1 MISSLIPIVL
11 LILAAVSLAAFLR
24 KPFSELMAP
33 VLFAVIFTLYSF
45 YIFDKLPLGTTFVTI
60 GLLLLTASCAGSMLI
75 HREGRRRLI
84 QTVRSKTFLLFLAA
98 TAAFILFSVGKI
110 VNLWDSLR
118 LWGAYPK
125 VLHTTGELQLGSRSV
140 LYPSMQSYPPGMPL
154 FCYYITS
161 FSPTFPESSLYIC
174 YSLFGFAMLLPL
186 LEGADRLGPRAR
198 YAVFI
203 GILFVPWLISSVN
216 DDYAQYY
223 SCLFIDIPLGLCAGY
238 TFFLLLRGRKNGVFD
253 LLKICL
259 ACACLALL
267 KDSGSFISLCC
278 ILAHTADCLMR
289 KNSIPPFKRLLFI
302 LMPAVFLCYTW
313 SSWDHL
319 RNVWDVSNH
328 LHLDLALPSLGEF
341 VRIVYRFLV
350 TPAFS
355 FLTPF
360 GSIGISLPAALLSI
374 FTLKL
379 LLCRYTQHALF
390 RLELVDIGSQV
401 LCYAGFFIGYCLI
414 FINNIRT
421 GEYPSYSRY
430 MNTILISA
438 LYIFSTDCI
447 FRYNKVFHRIWE
459 KIHAYSVKDTDIG
472 ALTRCVLKLGKFAL
486 VASLIMFVTMTLVN
500 REHAGGA
507 LYVSARKTADAVC
520 ASVPAFE
527 DGEYTDVYLVIPGE
541 DENNYRLHHRIY
553 FELIDDGIRVKNYF
567 DERDITVPE
576 LGYDADSFMDHLIR
590 EGYDYVV
597 LVWSSDQLDAQFGS
611 LFQAGGTNTVYKVSP
626 EDCSLVPIG
635 QPKA

>member
-1 MISSLIPIVL
+1 MLFALFPIFLITA
-11 LILAAVSLAAFLR
+11 AAVLIAACLR
-24 KPFSELMAP
+24 KPFSELFAP
-33 VLFAVIFTLYSF
+33 LLFFVMLTLYGF
-45 YIFDKLPLGTTFVTI
+45 YIFDLLPLGRAVVT
-60 GLLLLTASCAGSMLI
+60 GLLCSAVILCTVFLVRAQYGRQHLLLTI
-75 HREGRRRLI
+75 
-84 QTVRSKTFLLFLAA
+84 KNPTFHLFLAA
-98 TAAFILFSVGKI
+98 FLIFLIFATGKI

-161 FSPTFPESSLYIC
+161 FSPIFPESSLYVC

-186 LEGADRLGPRAR
+186 LEGAVRLGPRAK

-203 GILFVPWLISSVN
+203 GILFVPWLVSSVN

-238 TFFLLLRGRKNGVFD
+238 TFFLALRGQKNETFD
-253 LLKICL
+253 LLKTCL
-259 ACACLALL
+259 ACASLALL

-278 ILAHTADCLMR
+278 IVIHAASCLMR

-302 LMPAVFLCYTW
+302 LMPAVFLYYTW
-313 SSWDHL
+313 GSWSHL

-328 LHLDLALPSLGEF
+328 LHLDLVLPPPGDL
-341 VRIVYRFLV
+341 VRIAYRLLV
-350 TPAFS
+350 TPATSPLF
-355 FLTPF
+355 PF

-379 LLCRYTQHALF
+379 LLCRYTQRELF

-414 FINNIRT
+414 FFENIRT

-430 MNTILISA
+430 MNTILVCA
-438 LYIFSTDCI
+438 LYIFSADCI
-447 FRYNKVFHRIWE
+447 FRYNRLFLQLSE
-459 KIHAYSVKDTDIG
+459 KIRIYSGRDTDSG
-472 ALTRCVLKLGKFAL
+472 AFVRCVLKLGKLAL
-486 VASLIMFVTMTLVN
+486 VASLTMFVIMTLVN
-500 REHAGGA
+500 REHARGA
-507 LYVSARKTADAVC
+507 LYISARKTADAVC

-527 DGEYTDVYLVIPGE
+527 GGEYTDVYLVIPGD

-553 FELIDDGIRVKNYF
+553 FELIDDGVRVKNYF
-567 DERDITVPE
+567 DERDITAPE
-576 LGYDADSFMDHLIR
+576 LGYNADLFMDHLV
-590 EGYDYVV
+590 EKEYEYVV
-597 LVWSSDQLDAQFGS
+597 LTWTDEDLAATFGE
-611 LFQAGGTNTVYKVSP
+611 LFPNSGTNTVYKIDP
-626 EDCSLVPIG
+626 EARRLVRIE
-635 QPKA
+635 

>member
-1 MISSLIPIVL
+1 MVSSLIPIVL
-11 LILAAVSLAAFLR
+11 LILSAVSLAAFLR

-45 YIFDKLPLGTTFVTI
+45 YIFDRLPLGTTFVTI

-154 FCYYITS
+154 FCYYITR
-161 FSPTFPESSLYIC
+161 FSRTFPESSLYVC
-174 YSLFGFAMLLPL
+174 YSLFGFSMLLPL
-186 LEGADRLGPRAR
+186 LEGAVRLGPRAR
-198 YAVFI
+198 HAVFI

-223 SCLFIDIPLGLCAGY
+223 SSLFIDIPLGLCAGY
-238 TFFLLLRGRKNGVFD
+238 TFFLALRGRTQGAFD
-253 LLKICL
+253 LLRICL

-267 KDSGSFISLCC
+267 KDSGAFISLCC
-278 ILAHTADCLMR
+278 VIAHIGSCLMHD
-289 KNSIPPFKRLLFI
+289 NDIPPIRRLLFI
-302 LMPAVFLCYTW
+302 LTPVVFLCYVW
-313 SSWDHL
+313 GSWRYL
-319 RNVWDVSNH
+319 RIVWNVSNH
-328 LHLDLALPSLGEF
+328 LRLDLAAPTLGEF

-350 TPAFS
+350 TPAATLLF
-355 FLTPF
+355 PF

-379 LLCRYTQHALF
+379 LLCRCTQQ
-390 RLELVDIGSQV
+390 ELLRMEILDIGSQF

-414 FINNIRT
+414 FIENIRF

-438 LYIFSTDCI
+438 IYIFAADCI
-447 FRYNKVFHRIWE
+447 FRYNKILFHIGNWIGE
-459 KIHAYSVKDTDIG
+459 YSRKDTAWGVLMKSMIKISKL
-472 ALTRCVLKLGKFAL
+472 ALM
-486 VASLIMFVTMTLVN
+486 ASLIMFIATTLVN
-500 REHAGGA
+500 RQHAGGA
-507 LYVSARKTADAVC
+507 LYVSARKTAAAVC
-520 ASVPAFE
+520 ASVPPFE

-567 DERDITVPE
+567 DERDITVPK

-597 LVWSSDQLDAQFGS
+597 LAWSSDQLDAQFGS

>member
-1 MISSLIPIVL
+1 MPVTEVPMLYSLIPIIL
-11 LILAAVSLAAFLR
+11 LIISAISLAAFLH

-33 VLFAVIFTLYSF
+33 VLFAVMVFLYSF
-45 YIFDKLPLGTTFVTI
+45 YIFDALPLGTTFVTI
-60 GLLLLTASCAGSMLI
+60 SLLVLTIFCSGSLLIRRGYCHVI
-75 HREGRRRLI
+75 H
-84 QTVRSKTFLLFLAA
+84 TVRSKTFLLFLVAMA
-98 TAAFILFSVGKI
+98 LFLLFSAGKI

-186 LEGADRLGPRAR
+186 LEGADRLGPQAR

-223 SCLFIDIPLGLCAGY
+223 SSLFIDIPLGLCAGY
-238 TFFLLLRGRKNGVFD
+238 TFFLALRGKKNETFD
-253 LLKICL
+253 FLKICL

-278 ILAHTADCLMR
+278 IVAHTASCLMC

-313 SSWDHL
+313 GSWGHL

-328 LHLDLALPSLGEF
+328 LHVDLVLPSPGEL

-350 TPAFS
+350 TPAASPLF
-355 FLTPF
+355 PF
-360 GSIGISLPAALLSI
+360 GSIGISLPVALLSI

-379 LLCRYTQHALF
+379 LLCRYT
-390 RLELVDIGSQV
+390 
-401 LCYAGFFIGYCLI
+401 
-414 FINNIRT
+414 
-421 GEYPSYSRY
+421 
-430 MNTILISA
+430 
-438 LYIFSTDCI
+438 
-447 FRYNKVFHRIWE
+447 HRMSS
-459 KIHAYSVKDTDIG
+459 K
-472 ALTRCVLKLGKFAL
+472 
-486 VASLIMFVTMTLVN
+486 TM
-500 REHAGGA
+500 
-507 LYVSARKTADAVC
+507 
-520 ASVPAFE
+520 
-527 DGEYTDVYLVIPGE
+527 
-541 DENNYRLHHRIY
+541 
-553 FELIDDGIRVKNYF
+553 
-567 DERDITVPE
+567 
-576 LGYDADSFMDHLIR
+576 
-590 EGYDYVV
+590 
-597 LVWSSDQLDAQFGS
+597 
-611 LFQAGGTNTVYKVSP
+611 
-626 EDCSLVPIG
+626 
-635 QPKA
+635 